1 MHTFLFINYD
11 RYLKSHNRFKS
22 YLISQLNKIRNIITD
37 DLVYFNLKKELLPY
51 FIKNIEIK
59 VLCDNN
65 SYKIELNEEINEK
78 LNEEINEKLNEEI
91 NEKNNNEE
99 LNKDLNEII
108 NNELNKDDDNKSE
121 CSTVDLN
128 NNLNSNKNDEI
139 FDIIENDD
147 DENYNNQT
155 YLVDADESDEE
166 SLIEIAMSKVKLED
180 LKPSELKR
188 LNIYELRNLLK
199 SNDSTISKNGIY
211 LTKKDMIRKLLK
223 MKNSK
228 L

>member
-1 MHTFLFINYD
+1 MFVNYQK
-11 RYLKSHNRFKS
+11 YLKSHNRFKS
-22 YLISQLNKIRNIITD
+22 YLISQLNKIKDIITAED
-37 DLVYFNLKKELLPY
+37 VFLKLKKELLPY
-51 FIKNIEIK
+51 FINKTELK
-59 VLCDNN
+59 VSCNED
-65 SYKIELNEEINEK
+65 SYKVELNEEIS
-78 LNEEINEKLNEEI
+78 EI
-91 NEKNNNEE
+91 NNNEE
-99 LNKDLNEII
+99 LNNEINI
-108 NNELNKDDDNKSE
+108 DDDNKSD

-128 NNLNSNKNDEI
+128 NNLNSNQNDEI

-166 SLIEIAMSKVKLED
+166 SLIEIAMSKVKLAD

-199 SNDSTISKNGIY
+199 SNHSTISKNGIY

>member
-1 MHTFLFINYD
+1 MHIFLFINYD
-11 RYLKSHNRFKS
+11 RYLKSNNRFKS

-37 DLVYFNLKKELLPY
+37 DVVYFNLKQELLPY

-65 SYKIELNEEINEK
+65 SYKIELNEEISK
-78 LNEEINEKLNEEI
+78 I
-91 NEKNNNEE
+91 NNNEE
-99 LNKDLNEII
+99 LNKALHENEI
-108 NNELNKDDDNKSE
+108 NKNDDDNRSE

-128 NNLNSNKNDEI
+128 NNLNSNQNDEI

-147 DENYNNQT
+147 DENYNNHT

-188 LNIYELRNLLK
+188 LNIYELRSLLK
-199 SNDSTISKNGIY
+199 SNNSTISKNGIY
-211 LTKKDMIRKLLK
+211 LTKKDMISKLLK
-223 MKNSK
+223 LKLKNK
-228 L
+228 